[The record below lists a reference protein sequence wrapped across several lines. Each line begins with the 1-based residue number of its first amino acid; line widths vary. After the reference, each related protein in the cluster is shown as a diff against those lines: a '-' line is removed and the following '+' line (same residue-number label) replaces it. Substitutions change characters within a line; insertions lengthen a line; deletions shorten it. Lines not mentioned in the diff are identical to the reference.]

1 MSELLRLDIRRQPDD
16 STCGPTCLHAV
27 YSYFGDEIA
36 LERLIAEIPSLA
48 SGGTLGV
55 LLANHA
61 LRRGYRA
68 TLHTYNLQVFDPTWF
83 DGDDVPLVEKLHAQ
97 IEAKHDPNLRAVCR
111 AYIEFLELGGTI
123 DMRDLTTV
131 LLRGPLKRGLPVLTG
146 LSSTYLYRD
155 RRELPHGELDDVRG
169 LPAGHF
175 VVLSGYNPKTRRIY
189 VTDPLHPNP
198 LAEAQTYALK
208 VERVIG
214 AILLGVLTQDANL
227 LVLEPARSTRPRH
240 AHHRRR

>member
-1 MSELLRLDIRRQPDD
+1 MSEHLRLDIRRQPDD

-27 YSYFGDEIA
+27 YGYFGDQIA
-36 LERLIAEIPSLA
+36 LERLIGEIPSLA
-48 SGGTLGV
+48 MGGTLGV
-55 LLANHA
+55 MLANHA

-83 DGDDVPLVEKLHAQ
+83 EANGVDLAEKLRAQ
-97 IEAKHDPNLRAVCR
+97 IEAKDDLVLREVCR
-111 AYIEFLELGGTI
+111 AYLEFVELGGKI
-123 DMRDLTTV
+123 DMRDLTTA
-131 LLRGPLKRGLPVLTG
+131 LLRAPLKRRLPVLTG
-146 LSSTYLYRD
+146 LSSTFLYRD
-155 RRELPHGELDDVRG
+155 RRELPSGGFDDVRG

-175 VVLSGYNPKTRRIY
+175 VVLSGYDTKSRRIY

-214 AILLGVLTQDANL
+214 AILLGVLTHDANL
-227 LVLEPARSTRPRH
+227 LVLEPAEASRSRH
-240 AHHRRR
+240 AHRRRR